1 MPILT
6 VKTWSGISEDQK
18 RDMVETFTRESCR
31 ILDCKQEHVMVVIEE
46 VDRANWGLEGGL
58 AKDLYPKKE

>member
-6 VKTWSGISEDQK
+6 VKTWAGISEDQK